1 MKGLHDLHHYRAT
14 QWLLRQ
20 VDLQTVKCTL
30 GHKRIETTQ
39 RYLQFVPGHAEPSV
53 RAAPAAEAQA
63 LEELVL
69 QSGRHRGET
78 TNPKQ
83 EVPLM

>member
-1 MKGLHDLHHYRAT
+1 MRGFHDLRHYRAT
-14 QWLLRQ
+14 QWLLHG
-20 VDLQTVKCTL
+20 VDIQTVKCYM

-39 RYLQFVPGHAEPSV
+39 RYLHFVPGHGEQSV
-53 RAAPAAEAQA
+53 RAAQAAEAQA

-69 QSGRHRGET
+69 QSGRHMGDT

-83 EVPLM
+83 EVQLM